1 MESPINGKRLHKEGF
16 VFGFLGVFFNTTQNF
31 CLLFLLKEKR
41 RWGEGISENYI
52 LVQFVNCVFL
62 SIKLHPGKE
71 IYFKGPGLH
80 GKIPPNWWRKP
91 RTQTEESWG
100 LPAV

>member
-1 MESPINGKRLHKEGF
+1 MGKHIIRRVLE
-16 VFGFLGVFFNTTQNF
+16 FGFVFFNTKQNF
-31 CLLFLLKEKR
+31 CELFLLKEKR
-41 RWGEGISENYI
+41 RWGKGISEIYI

-91 RTQTEESWG
+91 RTQIEESWG